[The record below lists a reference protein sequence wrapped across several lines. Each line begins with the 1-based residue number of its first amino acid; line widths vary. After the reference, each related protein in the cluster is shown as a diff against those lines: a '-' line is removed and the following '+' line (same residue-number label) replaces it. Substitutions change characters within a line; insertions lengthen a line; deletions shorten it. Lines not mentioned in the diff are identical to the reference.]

1 MVFVPFQR
9 DVRVSLG
16 VVTLGTP
23 DRLRGCLEALVGH
36 ESRHDFT
43 VVVVVN
49 ADTPDGAPPE
59 LDLPE
64 GVLADPVPVNLGWA
78 GGLHRAR
85 AQTDAELLVWVQDD
99 MTPEPGWLDAMVDA
113 ADAHPGVGAFGSVRV
128 DEHGEV
134 LLSNAGA
141 AHPPDD
147 IDGWNDTDRTAERL
161 PTSVTSYDWVTSRG
175 LLTRARTF
183 DDVGGPD
190 PRIWPLSYSDKDYC
204 THVRC
209 HGWDVALVPEAR
221 VRHTMLQTAPSQL
234 RVFLLG
240 WHAERLN
247 RRWSA
252 ALAQVSGRSSAVVEH
267 SCADWRTTTAGP
279 LEAAAGAEASRMVV
293 PLSRALAE
301 EVRTAAHWHTV
312 REDDLVAQ
320 VEHYRRAWQDTN
332 THAEALT
339 AALADA
345 VEQLGQARRR
355 ARRLRRRLSR
365 AEAQVAPPP
374 TGWARVRARLRGWRH
389 DG

>member
-16 VVTLGTP
+16 VVTLGAP
-23 DRLRGCLEALVGH
+23 ERLRGCLEALVGH
-36 ESRHDFT
+36 VSRHDFT
-43 VVVVVN
+43 VVLVVN
-49 ADTPDGAPPE
+49 ADTPDGAPRAVDVPA
-59 LDLPE
+59 
-64 GVLADPVPVNLGWA
+64 GVLVDQVALNLGWP

-85 AQTDAELLVWVQDD
+85 ALTDAELLVWVQDD

-128 DEHGEV
+128 DERGEV

-141 AHPPDD
+141 ALPPGD
-147 IDGWNDTDRTAERL
+147 IARWNDTDGTAERL
-161 PTSVTSYDWVTSRG
+161 PDSVTSYDWVTGRG

-190 PRIWPLSYSDKDYC
+190 PGIWPLSYTDKDYC

-209 HGWDVALVPEAR
+209 HGWDVALVPAAR
-221 VRHTMLQTAPSQL
+221 VQHTMLQTAPTQM

-240 WHAERLN
+240 WHEERLD

-252 ALAQVSGRSSAVVEH
+252 ALTQLSARSSGVVEH
-267 SCADWRTTTAGP
+267 PCAEWRAASAGP
-279 LEAAAGAEASRMVV
+279 LEAAVGAEANRMVV
-293 PLSRALAE
+293 PLSRVLAE

-332 THAEALT
+332 THAETLT
-339 AALADA
+339 VALADA
-345 VEQLGQARRR
+345 VEQLDRARRR

-365 AEAQVAPPP
+365 AESSPPPP
-374 TGWARVRARLRGWRH
+374 TWGSRIRARLRGWRD